1 MNAKLICV
9 MKLIMQNLGLSPSA
23 LVIKKVTNSKEY
35 ENIHMDL
42 GIKLWQRRGPA
53 ITE

>member
-1 MNAKLICV
+1 

-23 LVIKKVTNSKEY
+23 LVIKKISKNKED

-42 GIKLWQRRGPA
+42 GIKLWQRRDSA